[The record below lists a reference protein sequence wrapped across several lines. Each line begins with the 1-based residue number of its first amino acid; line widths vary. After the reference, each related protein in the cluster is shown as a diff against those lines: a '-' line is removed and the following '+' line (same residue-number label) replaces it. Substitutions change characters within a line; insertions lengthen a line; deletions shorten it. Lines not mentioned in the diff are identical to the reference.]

1 MALPPPAPDPA
12 AGGDPMADAP
22 EDAPA
27 ADTVVCTICKTGD
40 GSYTVYA
47 GDEPDAGGDDAGMGA
62 DGAGGAGA
70 LGGDAGGMGTGG
82 KPAAEMAGPQG
93 TPAPDIGAALK
104 AAMDVLQDDAS
115 SDGAPGSAQDQ
126 FNSGFTSDKT
136 PTLASGAG
144 ARF

>member
-22 EDAPA
+22 DDTDT

-40 GSYTVYA
+40 GSYAVYA
-47 GDEPDAGGDDAGMGA
+47 GDEPETGGDAN
-62 DGAGGAGA
+62 AGA
-70 LGGDAGGMGTGG
+70 LGGSGGGAGRPVGVGDSGMDV
-82 KPAAEMAGPQG
+82 AAPQG

-136 PTLASGAG
+136 PTL
-144 ARF
+144 